1 MMKTSLTQVF
11 HDPRGRR
18 RRRMRATWILLGV
31 TTSVLA
37 GTLVISIIINP
48 ILPRIDLPSVA
59 GLPHAED
66 TKLKLTAPVTTRAA
80 QRAKQTAREL
90 KRTLHED
97 QLASAKREAQ
107 PATGPGRVPSPVLP
121 TESGAFRKPL
131 AIGFYVNW
139 DDASYSSL
147 KRNLGELDWLVPE
160 WIRLRDGD
168 DPLLTDIE
176 PRAIDL
182 VHKEKPGM
190 PILPLVQN
198 YKDEK
203 WDGGV
208 LARAVGDE
216 SSRQKLIS
224 SLSQVVADH
233 QFAGVTVDLEDA
245 PASAQPNLLKFM
257 QELHG
262 EFRSHGWLVAQA
274 VPFDNP
280 EWAYKDYAA
289 TTDYLM
295 LMAYDQHW
303 SISKP
308 GPVSSQE
315 WFTSVLQKRLSE
327 LDPAKTIVCIG
338 NYGYDWSS
346 AGGEAPEVSFQEAV
360 LAARDS
366 DAEISFDPVSGT
378 PYFEYDED
386 DGSHHS
392 VWFLDG
398 VTAFNQMH
406 AASGYHPAG
415 FALWRLGSE
424 DPSVWSVF
432 GSAKGEQPNTDGL
445 AQIKYG
451 YDIDFEGTGE
461 ILQVTAEPHDG
472 ARTFTL
478 DQRTGLIADEKL
490 TAVPSG
496 YVIRRSGDRP
506 GLVALTFDD
515 GPDAEWTPKIL
526 DLLKAENVPGT
537 FFIIGENGQANP
549 QLVKRIVA
557 EGHDIGNHSYTHPN
571 LGEMPGKIT
580 DLELNAT
587 QRLIESLTGRSTIL
601 FRAPYF
607 GDAEPTTPDEVDPIV
622 RARRLGYLT
631 VGLHVDPDD
640 WARPGTD
647 AIVKHTIAGVSNQ
660 TPNDTGH
667 GQVVLLHDGGGDRQ
681 QTLEALPRIIHEL
694 RARGYKF
701 VTVSE
706 LAGMTQAQTMPPVTD
721 NSTFARVDA
730 VTFYFLSLGGWFLR
744 GLFLVGIFLGLSR
757 SLIVG
762 VLALAQR
769 MRARRRELTHA
780 GNEYTPY
787 VSVIIPAFNE
797 AAVIGKTIDSILA
810 SKYPAFEIIVV
821 DDGSPDETS
830 ARVQLRFENDAR
842 VRLFTKANEGKA
854 AALSFGLAHSRGD
867 IVIGLDADTVFEST
881 TIARLAQRF
890 GDPQIGAVAGNAKVG
905 NRLNLVTRWQ
915 ALEYITSQNLDR
927 RAFASLNCITVVPG
941 AVGAWRRDL
950 VEQAGGFNSDTL
962 AEDQDLTLRIRR
974 LGFKIGYEE
983 TAIAWTEAPDTIRGL
998 FRQRFRWGFGT
1009 LQCMWKHRD
1018 ALFRWRYGTLGW
1030 IAMPNVW
1037 IFQILFPL
1045 VSPLLDALIF
1055 WSLILAALARLEH
1068 PADQAFS
1075 HLNQVLFYYALFLAV
1090 DWLSAAFAFAL
1101 ERGEQWRLLWWLF
1114 LQRFG
1119 YRQVMYAVMVRS
1131 VAAAARGALVGWGE
1145 LERKDTVAAATV
1157 GAAIASATAEALP
1170 EVH

>member
-1 MMKTSLTQVF
+1 MKTSLTQVF

-18 RRRMRATWILLGV
+18 RRRMRITWILLGV
-31 TTSVLA
+31 ATTILA
-37 GTLVISIIINP
+37 GTLIVSIIINP
-48 ILPRIDLPSVA
+48 ILPQVDLPSVA
-59 GLPHAED
+59 ALPHAED
-66 TKLKLTAPVTTRAA
+66 TKLKLTTPVTTRAA
-80 QRAKQTAREL
+80 QRAKQSAREL
-90 KRTLHED
+90 KRTLRED
-97 QLASAKREAQ
+97 QLVSARREAQ
-107 PATGPGRVPSPVLP
+107 HVTTPGRISSPVLP
-121 TESGAFRKPL
+121 TDSGAFRKPL

-168 DPLLTDIE
+168 DPLITDIE

-182 VHKEKPGM
+182 VHKDKPGI

-198 YKDEK
+198 YQDEK
-203 WDGGV
+203 WNGG
-208 LARAVGDE
+208 LLSRAVGDE
-216 SSRQKLIS
+216 TARQKLIA
-224 SLSQVVADH
+224 SLTKVVADN
-233 QFAGVTVDLEDA
+233 QFAGVTIDLEDA
-245 PASAQPNLLKFM
+245 PPAAQPNLLKFM
-257 QELHG
+257 QALHLV
-262 EFRSHGWLVAQA
+262 FRSRGWLLAQA

-315 WFTSVLQKRLSE
+315 WFTSVLQKRMSE

-366 DAEISFDPVSGT
+366 DAEISFDPLSGT

-386 DGSHHS
+386 DGSHHT

-398 VTAFNQMH
+398 VTAFNQMRS
-406 AASGYHPAG
+406 ASQYHLAG

-432 GSAKGEQPNTDGL
+432 GSTAGEQPRTAGL

-472 ARTFTL
+472 ARTVTL
-478 DQRTGLIADEKL
+478 DQTTGLIANEKL
-490 TAVPSG
+490 TATPSG
-496 YVIRRSGDRP
+496 YVIKRSGDRP

-526 DLLKAENVPGT
+526 DLLKKENVPAT

-640 WARPGTD
+640 WARPGAD
-647 AIVKHTIAGVSNQ
+647 QIVQLTIAGVTNQ
-660 TPNDTGH
+660 APNDTGH

-681 QTLEALPRIIHEL
+681 QTLDALPRIIHQL

-706 LAGMTQAQTMPPVTD
+706 LAGMTQAQTMPPATD

-730 VTFYFLSLGGWFLR
+730 VTFYFLSLGGWLLR
-744 GLFLVGIFLGLSR
+744 GLFLVGIFLGLGR
-757 SLIVG
+757 SLIVA
-762 VLALAQR
+762 VLAMAQR
-769 MRARRRELTHA
+769 IRARRREQTRA
-780 GNEYTPY
+780 GDDFAPF

-797 AAVIGKTIDSILA
+797 SAVIGKTIDSILA
-810 SKYPAFEIIVV
+810 SNYAAFEIVVV
-821 DDGSPDETS
+821 DDGSPDDTS
-830 ARVQLRFENDAR
+830 AQVQQRFGGDPR
-842 VRLFTKANEGKA
+842 VRLFTKPNEGKA
-854 AALSFGLAHSRGD
+854 AALSFGLTRSKGE
-867 IVIGLDADTVFEST
+867 IVIGLDADTVFEAT
-881 TIARLAQRF
+881 TIARLAHRF
-890 GDPQIGAVAGNAKVG
+890 SDPRIGAVAGNAKVG

-941 AVGAWRRDL
+941 AVGAWRREL
-950 VEQAGGFNSDTL
+950 VEKAGGFNSDTL

-974 LGFKIGYEE
+974 LGYKIGYEE

-998 FRQRFRWGFGT
+998 FRQRFRWGFGS

-1018 ALFRWRYGTLGW
+1018 ALFRGRYGTLGW

-1055 WSLILAALARLEH
+1055 WSLIAAVLARLEH

-1119 YRQVMYAVMVRS
+1119 YRQVMYAVMVKS
-1131 VAAAARGALVGWGE
+1131 VAAAAHGALVGWGK
-1145 LERKDTVAAATV
+1145 LERKDTVTAHHLVPTIANATV
-1157 GAAIASATAEALP
+1157 
-1170 EVH
+1170 EVVTDTR